1 MNTDIAARARPLTMD
16 NDFAHLTMA
25 VRLPKIIREVQ
36 AANPDYPPAIMDALD
51 RLHAALERD
60 EPVAMLD
67 RLPAPAPDYAEWLA
81 LWEEQRARTQPL
93 TWQHGEWF
101 FAETYAYRHIIQAVR
116 WMETGRDPFAPIKR
130 GEVQG
135 ERFRQLIA
143 AALDVEGS
151 FADRLGLLLAYDLW
165 GNRVDLSHPASD
177 LADEA
182 ADEDDLLVDERE
194 AVVRYLTSTG
204 GDGARAGGAIHVV
217 VDNAGTELALDLV
230 LVDLLLA
237 EGSSPVVLH
246 VKPHPI
252 YVSDTTAAD
261 FWHVLD
267 ALEPGGGPAAA
278 LVRRLRRAFEV
289 GRLRL
294 ATHWIWGSGRFLW
307 EMPPALREAFSRA
320 RLVIL
325 KGDVNYR
332 RAVGDTLWGDAVAFS
347 DVMRYFPAP
356 VLALRSIKCD
366 VTVGLPPARTAQL
379 DATQAGWRVTGQYG
393 VIQFAPGDGA
403 AGRDGRA

>member
-1 MNTDIAARARPLTMD
+1 M
-16 NDFAHLTMA
+16 
-25 VRLPKIIREVQ
+25 
-36 AANPDYPPAIMDALD
+36 
-51 RLHAALERD
+51 
-60 EPVAMLD
+60 
-67 RLPAPAPDYAEWLA
+67 
-81 LWEEQRARTQPL
+81 
-93 TWQHGEWF
+93 
-101 FAETYAYRHIIQAVR
+101 
-116 WMETGRDPFAPIKR
+116 
-130 GEVQG
+130 
-135 ERFRQLIA
+135 IA

-237 EGSSPVVLH
+237 GQQRRAARQAA
-246 VKPHPI
+246 PI
-252 YVSDTTAAD
+252 YVSDTTAAAP
-261 FWHVLD
+261 HVLD

-278 LVRRLRRAFEV
+278 LVRRPCRAFEV

-307 EMPPALREAFSRA
+307 RCP
-320 RLVIL
+320 
-325 KGDVNYR
+325 
-332 RAVGDTLWGDAVAFS
+332 
-347 DVMRYFPAP
+347 
-356 VLALRSIKCD
+356 
-366 VTVGLPPARTAQL
+366 
-379 DATQAGWRVTGQYG
+379 
-393 VIQFAPGDGA
+393 GA
-403 AGRDGRA
+403 A